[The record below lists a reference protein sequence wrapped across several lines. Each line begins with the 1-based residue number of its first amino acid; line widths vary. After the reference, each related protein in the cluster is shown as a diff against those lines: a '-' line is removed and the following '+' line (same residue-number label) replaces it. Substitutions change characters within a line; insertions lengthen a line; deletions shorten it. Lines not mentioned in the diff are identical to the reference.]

1 MRLRSLLFVAC
12 VLAASSAHAAPIF
25 YTFTAVVDRSLL
37 GASNGDI
44 ITGGLVFDD
53 HAALVSYAEYP
64 TPPDGLLTWDEPV
77 TDATYD
83 ASDLILFF
91 NIGDSFFSTHGAFLN
106 IYNSPDGAWTRGGD
120 SWWLQTELGVRLQ
133 FVAFF
138 ADILDNSALQGPPP
152 VFVPDDTNHH
162 AALNWFAPGSDA
174 FLIATVTDITRVP
187 EPATLTLLG
196 IALLAHGCYRAS
208 GHRSRDSRRT
218 TVNTAARDQQR
229 VRM

>member
-1 MRLRSLLFVAC
+1 MSHGQIAPLRRLHPMRLRSLLFVAC

-83 ASDLILFF
+83 ASDFILFF

-106 IYNSPDGAWTRGGD
+106 IYNSPMVHGHEVEILGGFR
-120 SWWLQTELGVRLQ
+120 Q
-133 FVAFF
+133 
-138 ADILDNSALQGPPP
+138 NS
-152 VFVPDDTNHH
+152 VFVSSLWPSSQIYSTTPHSR
-162 AALNWFAPGSDA
+162 ARLP
-174 FLIATVTDITRVP
+174 FL
-187 EPATLTLLG
+187 
-196 IALLAHGCYRAS
+196 S
-208 GHRSRDSRRT
+208 RT
-218 TVNTAARDQQR
+218 TRIIMR
-229 VRM
+229 P